1 MSNPPYYSNPPP
13 IINDYYNVQP
23 RYYSNPSYYSGLEG
37 STILRQWNSGIKRNI
52 CQEQKIQVSRKCNIT
67 SDTVKGLY

>member
-1 MSNPPYYSNPPP
+1 MSNPPYYSNPLP

-37 STILRQWNSGIKRNI
+37 SIILRQWNSGIKRNI
-52 CQEQKIQVSRKCNIT
+52 CQKQKIQVSCKYNIT